1 MKAKRLK
8 TGELEARVMDVLWD
22 HGGWLAPGEVHQ
34 RLAPDHEVAYTTVMT
49 ILVRLHDKGVVERQR
64 DGRAFAYH
72 PVQSREERA
81 ADRMAEVLGHAKDP
95 SSVLSQFVARISDD
109 ERAQLRRMLKP
120 RR

>member
-1 MKAKRLK
+1 MEIVWEAQPLSVRDVARKLGGRL
-8 TGELEARVMDVLWD
+8 
-22 HGGWLAPGEVHQ
+22 
-34 RLAPDHEVAYTTVMT
+34 AYTTVMT